1 MEWKMQLFVARQ
13 ARIRFIASK
22 IGLAKKTMAPVRE
35 IRGPYVVGGII
46 GAALLF
52 VVPAAVIPVFSR
64 RSQRNWQNYRK
75 ERLEEERSRRL
86 EEENMSAAGQKTP
99 NE

>member
-35 IRGPYVVGGII
+35 IRGPYVVRRKTFLKSSVSYLKKGWRYNRGS
-46 GAALLF
+46 
-52 VVPAAVIPVFSR
+52 AVICSTRCCYTCVF
-64 RSQRNWQNYRK
+64 
-75 ERLEEERSRRL
+75 
-86 EEENMSAAGQKTP
+86 P
-99 NE
+99 P